1 MYWLGQTAAY
11 GNRIVC
17 NTPPPLC
24 FCSLWPGAATLSWL
38 SFIFIQTWATSL
50 EWSRLGSL
58 YCKLLCESH
67 EFFFYSLR
75 PLFFSPELQLQACQE
90 DIFIPSLW
98 NRIQPVKKSSSSSF
112 VVVEKI
118 DGAGGERAFMFYLTA
133 VKDITKALEA
143 RCVSSNQLI
152 RPSVSRKKKQLMI
165 FFFRVLLANSCFPG
179 LIFLFFFPLKYYERP
194 VNFDFSF

>member
-17 NTPPPLC
+17 NTPPHSV
-24 FCSLWPGAATLSWL
+24 FVLSGREQQL
-38 SFIFIQTWATSL
+38 SRGCHLFLFKPEPRVLSDPDSGVFTANS
-50 EWSRLGSL
+50 SVNPVN
-58 YCKLLCESH
+58 
-67 EFFFYSLR
+67 FFFYSLR

-165 FFFRVLLANSCFPG
+165 FFF
-179 LIFLFFFPLKYYERP
+179 
-194 VNFDFSF
+194 